1 MPAEAGL
8 SATVELTVTD
18 ADTAIALRSGD
29 VPVLGTPRLVALVE
43 EAAVKALA
51 PALQAGET
59 SVGMRVQID
68 HLAPIAVGS
77 TVTAEASVEKVEG
90 RRIGFTFNVSDAS
103 GLVAA
108 GKITRAVVEVGP
120 FMEKAR

>member
-1 MPAEAGL
+1 MPVEAGL
-8 SATVELTVTD
+8 TATVELTVTD
-18 ADTAIALRSGD
+18 ADTALALRSGD
-29 VPVLGTPRLVALVE
+29 VPVLATPRLVALVE
-43 EAAVKALA
+43 EATVKALA
-51 PALQAGET
+51 PVLQPGET

-77 TVTAEASVEKVEG
+77 TVTAEASVERVEG
-90 RRIGFTFNVSDAS
+90 PRIGFTFNVYDAS

-108 GKITRAVVEVGP
+108 GKLTRAVVEIRP

>member
-8 SATVELTVTD
+8 SATAELTVTD

-29 VPVLGTPRLVALVE
+29 MAVLGTPRLVALVE
-43 EAAVKALA
+43 EATVKALA
-51 PALQAGET
+51 PALQPGET

-108 GKITRAVVEVGP
+108 GKVTRAIVEVGP